1 MVGILFLQRC
11 PKWWEFLFLAQKGRR
26 LSFPNSPKVS
36 STFFGNQLYSQV
48 IQNYSS
54 SKNAAPCVGMVFL
67 DAYSAWSLTVKTYWL
82 NDFSACLL
90 EHEAKLFFWPKTK
103 GGLPTFVWRR
113 SLRGPPLPSTQ
124 WNQKTEQPKN
134 AGRLKRDRLKRQSA
148 KMRPAKI
155 PVG

>member
-36 STFFGNQLYSQV
+36 STFFSTQLYSQV

-67 DAYSAWSLTVKTYWL
+67 DAYSAWSLVVKTYWL

-90 EHEAKLFFWPKTK
+90 EPKTKLFF
-103 GGLPTFVWRR
+103 
-113 SLRGPPLPSTQ
+113 STQ
-124 WNQKTEQPKN
+124 NRRGSPCVCPPKVPQGTPVAINTMKPKN
-134 AGRLKRDRLKRQSA
+134 AGRLKRDRLKSESA